1 MTSVVVDTNVLIAF
15 LQKGS
20 GVAQVLKRF
29 DRLLVPFAVDA
40 EFRAGL
46 DLATRAGRQH
56 MQVLEDF
63 LGDSSVDYVAA
74 ESTVSQKYAML
85 YQVLR
90 KQGTPI
96 PVNDI
101 WIASAALVRNAPLC
115 TFDRHFHNVPLL
127 EVIEAGAL

>member
-85 YQVLR
+85 YH
-90 KQGTPI
+90 
-96 PVNDI
+96 DI